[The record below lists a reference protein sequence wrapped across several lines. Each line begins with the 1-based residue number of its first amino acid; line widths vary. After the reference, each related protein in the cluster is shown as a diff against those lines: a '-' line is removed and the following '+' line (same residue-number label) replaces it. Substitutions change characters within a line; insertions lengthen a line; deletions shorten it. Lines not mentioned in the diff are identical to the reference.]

1 VVFNNPYVMGV
12 LKPLKQAWFHFFFL
26 ENFFLKICSI

>member
-26 ENFFLKICSI
+26 GKFLS